1 MTTVILVVALVIILA
16 TCGTSFG
23 IRKAYVRLMLKV
35 FEICKH
41 KVQVP
46 SPSDNVDSDDEEE
59 TDGKQDIIKS
69 DMKLENEENGEKN
82 STSSSVKGLE
92 PLNGGLTKKEFE
104 LSDVMTFA
112 KCGMEAIIDDNVTKR
127 FSAEELPSWNLLT
140 RTQKDHQFMSIRLT
154 ALWCIGCFVRYVILL
169 PFRITIAFIGVMWLI
184 ISTAFIGY
192 LKESSFKRKLNRFF
206 SLMSFRILC
215 RAFSGVIT
223 FHNRENMAKNGI
235 CVANHTSPIDVIIL
249 SCDNCYAMIG
259 QTHGGFLGVIQRSL
273 ARATAHIWFER
284 SEAKDRGLVAR
295 RLKAHIED
303 KNKLPVLIFPE
314 GTCINNTSVMMFKKG
329 SFEVSST
336 IYPVAIKYDPR
347 FGDAFWNSGKH
358 NWTQHLIQIMSSWAL
373 VCDVWY
379 LSPMTKGEN
388 EDAVAFANRVKS
400 EIAKKGGLV
409 DLDWDGGL
417 KRENVKESMKELPQE
432 QYSKIYINSL
442 MYYFKNSFLNS
453 QKVLKIFF
461 IHQNSFQFKSFSLF
475 LITDS
480 YFT

>member
-1 MTTVILVVALVIILA
+1 MGEQLLIAALSFLFLPLILVVTLVIILA

-23 IRKAYVRLMLKV
+23 IRKAYVNFLLKI
-35 FEICKH
+35 FEACKH

-46 SPSDNVDSDDEEE
+46 SPSDDEDSDSEEE
-59 TDGKQDIIKS
+59 IDKPDQKPENDG
-69 DMKLENEENGEKN
+69 EAVEKN
-82 STSSSVKGLE
+82 SSASKGLE
-92 PLNGGLTKKEFE
+92 QLDWGMSKKEFE
-104 LSDVMTFA
+104 LSDVMNFS

-140 RTQKDHQFMSIRLT
+140 RTQKDHQFMSVRLT
-154 ALWCIGCFVRYVILL
+154 ALWCVGCFARYVILL
-169 PFRITIAFIGVMWLI
+169 PFRITIAFIGIMWLVV
-184 ISTAFIGY
+184 STAFIGY
-192 LKESSFKRKLNRFF
+192 LKESSFKRKLNKYVT
-206 SLMSFRILC
+206 LMSFRILC

-259 QTHGGFLGVIQRSL
+259 QTHGGFLGVLQRSL

-284 SEAKDRGLVAR
+284 SETKDRGLVAK
-295 RLKAHIED
+295 RLKSHIED
-303 KNKLPVLIFPE
+303 KNKLPILIFPE

-347 FGDAFWNSGKH
+347 FGDAFWNSSKH
-358 NWTQHLIQIMSSWAL
+358 NWTQHLLQIMTSWAL

-379 LSPMTKGEN
+379 LPPMTKHED

-400 EIAKKGGLV
+400 EIARQGGLV
-409 DLDWDGGL
+409 DMDWDGGL
-417 KRENVKESMKELPQE
+417 KRETVKESMKELPQE
-432 QYSKIYINSL
+432 QYSKIL
-442 MYYFKNSFLNS
+442 
-453 QKVLKIFF
+453 KV
-461 IHQNSFQFKSFSLF
+461 
-475 LITDS
+475 D
-480 YFT
+480 